1 MKKIDVSKSLIFSS
15 KVKDLKN
22 ALEYLDQKGYFSNCK
37 DFSNYAEGQLDVV
50 HVASFMFSSYVV
62 MSNEV
67 SKFFSYFIPKSKVVF
82 VEEEPKRKQ
91 MKLYKHQ
98 EEALERTKN
107 FNKVAFYHDMGLGK
121 TFTGSEKMRMLNNNV
136 NLIICQKSK
145 VTDWIKHCEENMP
158 NEFVIFDLTNKQ
170 DFDLFFTWRNPE
182 TKKIGIINYEL
193 VFRREELAS
202 LQDFTLLLDESS
214 MIQNDKAKRTKAILK
229 LKASNVILL
238 SGTPVGGKYENLY
251 SQLKLLGWKI
261 TKKEFW
267 NNYINYELVQY
278 GGPFSPMLP
287 KIKGYKNVDD
297 LKKMLKFHGADFLKS
312 DEVFDLPSQNFNM
325 IKVPISKEYKEFKKE
340 KYICIEDKDFIGDT
354 PLKIMLYARMMCST
368 YNKYKLDAFVDLID
382 STDDRLI
389 VFYNFTDELEAL
401 KKVIENRPC
410 SFVNGSERDLS
421 NYENVDN
428 SITFVQYQAG
438 AMGLNLQKANKII
451 YYSLPLSSELYEQSK
466 KRIHRIGQNRPCFYY
481 LLLAENSIEE
491 RIKTTL
497 DKRNDYTQELFN
509 EDF

>member
-1 MKKIDVSKSLIFSS
+1 
-15 KVKDLKN
+15 
-22 ALEYLDQKGYFSNCK
+22 
-37 DFSNYAEGQLDVV
+37 
-50 HVASFMFSSYVV
+50 
-62 MSNEV
+62 
-67 SKFFSYFIPKSKVVF
+67 
-82 VEEEPKRKQ
+82 

-98 EEALERTKN
+98 EDALERTKN

-121 TFTGSEKMRMLNNNV
+121 TFTGSEKMRMLDANV
-136 NLIICQKSK
+136 NLIVCQKSK
-145 VTDWIKHCEENMP
+145 IDDWAKHCKANMP
-158 NEFVIFDLTNKQ
+158 AKFIIFDLTNKKG
-170 DFDLFFTWRNPE
+170 FDSFFWEHAPNN
-182 TKKIGIINYEL
+182 KIGIINYDL
-193 VFRREELAS
+193 VFRRTELMS
-202 LQDFTLLLDESS
+202 LENFTLLLDESS
-214 MIQNDKAKRTKAILK
+214 MVQNDKCKRTKAILS

-251 SQLKLLGWKI
+251 SQLRLLGWNI
-261 TKKEFW
+261 TKKQFW

-278 GGPFSPMLP
+278 AGPFSPFVP

-297 LKKMLKFHGADFLKS
+297 LKNMLKFYGADFLKS
-312 DEVFDLPSQNFNM
+312 EEVFDLPEQNFN
-325 IKVPISKEYKEFKKE
+325 IVKVQVSKEYKKFKKE
-340 KYICIEDKDFIGDT
+340 KYISIADKEFVGDT
-354 PLKIMLYARMMCST
+354 PLKTMLYARMMCGT
-368 YNKYKLDAFVDLID
+368 YNKYKLDAFVDLIE

-389 VFYNFTDELEAL
+389 VFYNFTDELEIL
-401 KKVIENRPC
+401 KDVIGKRAY
-410 SFVNGSERDLS
+410 SVVNGSERDLS

-481 LLLAENSIEE
+481 LLLADNSIEE

-509 EDF
+509 QDFD

>member
-1 MKKIDVSKSLIFSS
+1 
-15 KVKDLKN
+15 
-22 ALEYLDQKGYFSNCK
+22 
-37 DFSNYAEGQLDVV
+37 
-50 HVASFMFSSYVV
+50 
-62 MSNEV
+62 
-67 SKFFSYFIPKSKVVF
+67 
-82 VEEEPKRKQ
+82 

-98 EEALERTKN
+98 EEALERTKT
-107 FNKVAFYHDMGLGK
+107 FNKCAYYHDMGLGK

-145 VTDWIKHCEENMP
+145 VADWVEHCETNMP
-158 NEFVIFDLTNKQ
+158 TKFVTFDLTNKQ
-170 DFDLFFTWRNPE
+170 DFDLFLSWRNPD

-193 VFRREELAS
+193 IFRREELAS

-267 NNYINYELVQY
+267 NNYINFEMVQF
-278 GGPFSPMLP
+278 GGPFSPMIP
-287 KIKGYKNVDD
+287 KIKGYKNVDE
-297 LKKMLKFHGADFLKS
+297 LKKMLKIYGADFLKS
-312 DEVFDLPSQNFNM
+312 DEVFDLPEQNFNTV
-325 IKVPISKEYKEFKKE
+325 KVPTSKEYKKFKKE
-340 KYICIEDKDFIGDT
+340 KYICINNKEFIGDT
-354 PLKIMLYARMMCST
+354 PLKTMLYARMMCST
-368 YNKYKLDAFVDLID
+368 YNKYKLDAFVDLLE

-389 VFYNFTDELEAL
+389 VFYNFTDEFEAMKAL
-401 KKVIENRPC
+401 IGKRAYSV
-410 SFVNGSERDLS
+410 VNGSERDLI

-466 KRIHRIGQNRPCFYY
+466 KRIHRINQTRPCFYY

-497 DKRNDYTQELFN
+497 DKRNDYTQELF
-509 EDF
+509 EKDF

>member
-1 MKKIDVSKSLIFSS
+1 
-15 KVKDLKN
+15 
-22 ALEYLDQKGYFSNCK
+22 
-37 DFSNYAEGQLDVV
+37 
-50 HVASFMFSSYVV
+50 
-62 MSNEV
+62 
-67 SKFFSYFIPKSKVVF
+67 
-82 VEEEPKRKQ
+82 

-98 EEALERTKN
+98 EEALNRTSK
-107 FNKVAFYHDMGLGK
+107 FNKCAYYHDMGLGK

-145 VTDWIKHCEENMP
+145 VGDWVEHCKANVP
-158 NEFVIFDLTNKQ
+158 YNFVTFDLTKKL
-170 DFDLFFTWRNPE
+170 DFDLFFALRNTE
-182 TKKIGIINYEL
+182 TKKIGIINYDL
-193 VFRREELAS
+193 VYRREELAS

-267 NNYINYELVQY
+267 NNYINFELVQY
-278 GGPFSPMLP
+278 GGPLSPMIP
-287 KIKGYKNVDD
+287 KIKSYKNVDD
-297 LKKMLKFHGADFLKS
+297 LKIMLKFFGADFLKS
-312 DEVFDLPSQNFNM
+312 DEVFDLPEQNFNM
-325 IKVPISKEYKEFKKE
+325 IKVPISKEYKTFKKE
-340 KYICIEDKDFIGDT
+340 KYICINDKEFFGDT
-354 PLKIMLYARMMCST
+354 PLKTMLYARMLCGA
-368 YNKYKLDAFVDLID
+368 YNNYKLDAFVDLID

-401 KKVIENRPC
+401 KKAIEKRPF
-410 SFVNGSERDLS
+410 SVVNGSERDLS

-497 DKRNDYTQELFN
+497 DKRNDYTQELF
-509 EDF
+509 EKDF

>member
-1 MKKIDVSKSLIFSS
+1 
-15 KVKDLKN
+15 
-22 ALEYLDQKGYFSNCK
+22 
-37 DFSNYAEGQLDVV
+37 
-50 HVASFMFSSYVV
+50 
-62 MSNEV
+62 
-67 SKFFSYFIPKSKVVF
+67 
-82 VEEEPKRKQ
+82 

-98 EEALERTKN
+98 EEALERTKD
-107 FNKVAFYHDMGLGK
+107 FNKVAYYHDMGLGK

-145 VTDWIKHCEENMP
+145 FKDWIKHCEENMP
-158 NEFVIFDLTNKQ
+158 TQFVTFDLTNKQ
-170 DFDLFFTWRNPE
+170 DFDLFFSWRNPD

-193 VFRREELAS
+193 VFRREELTN

-214 MIQNDKAKRTKAILK
+214 MIQNDKAKRTKSILK

-261 TKKEFW
+261 TKKQFW
-267 NNYINYELVQY
+267 TDYIDFEMVQY
-278 GGPFSPMLP
+278 AGPLSPMIP
-287 KIKGYKNVDD
+287 KIKGYKNVDE
-297 LKKMLKFHGADFLKS
+297 LKKMLKFYGADFLKS
-312 DEVFDLPSQNFNM
+312 DEVFDLPEQNFNK
-325 IKVPISKEYKEFKKE
+325 IKVPTSKEYKEFKRE
-340 KYICIEDKDFIGDT
+340 KYICINNKEFVGDT
-354 PLKIMLYARMMCST
+354 PLKTMLYARMMCST
-368 YNKYKLDAFVDLID
+368 YNKYKLDAFVDLLE

-389 VFYNFTDELEAL
+389 VFYNFTDELEAIKDL
-401 KKVIENRPC
+401 IGKRAYSV
-410 SFVNGSERDLS
+410 VNGAERDLDA
-421 NYENVDN
+421 YENISN

-497 DKRNDYTQELFN
+497 DKRNDYTQELF
-509 EDF
+509 EKDF

>member
-1 MKKIDVSKSLIFSS
+1 MKWGS
-15 KVKDLKN
+15 
-22 ALEYLDQKGYFSNCK
+22 
-37 DFSNYAEGQLDVV
+37 
-50 HVASFMFSSYVV
+50 
-62 MSNEV
+62 
-67 SKFFSYFIPKSKVVF
+67 
-82 VEEEPKRKQ
+82 
-91 MKLYKHQ
+91 
-98 EEALERTKN
+98 
-107 FNKVAFYHDMGLGK
+107 GK
-121 TFTGSEKMRMLNNNV
+121 TFTGSEKMRMLDNNI

-145 VTDWIKHCEENMP
+145 IKDWIEHCERNMP
-158 NEFVIFDLTNKQ
+158 SKFVTFDLTNKQ
-170 DFDLFFTWRNPE
+170 DFDLFFSWRNTE

-202 LQDFTLLLDESS
+202 LEDFTLLLDESS
-214 MIQNDKAKRTKAILK
+214 MIQNDRAKRTKAILK

-251 SQLKLLGWKI
+251 SQLKLLGWNI
-261 TKKEFW
+261 TKKQFW
-267 NNYINYELVQY
+267 HDYINFEMVQY
-278 GGPFSPMLP
+278 GGPLSPMIP
-287 KIKGYKNVDD
+287 KIKGYKNVDE
-297 LKKMLKFHGADFLKS
+297 LKMMLNVFGADFLKS
-312 DEVFDLPSQNFNM
+312 DEVFDLPKQNFN
-325 IKVPISKEYKEFKKE
+325 IVKVPTSKEYKKFKRE
-340 KYICIEDKDFIGDT
+340 KYICIDDKEFIGDT
-354 PLKIMLYARMMCST
+354 PLKTMLYARMMCST
-368 YNKYKLDAFVDLID
+368 YNKYKLDAFVDLIE

-401 KKVIENRPC
+401 KKAIEKRPF
-410 SFVNGSERDLS
+410 SVVNGSERDLT

>member
-1 MKKIDVSKSLIFSS
+1 MRW
-15 KVKDLKN
+15 
-22 ALEYLDQKGYFSNCK
+22 
-37 DFSNYAEGQLDVV
+37 
-50 HVASFMFSSYVV
+50 AS
-62 MSNEV
+62 
-67 SKFFSYFIPKSKVVF
+67 
-82 VEEEPKRKQ
+82 
-91 MKLYKHQ
+91 
-98 EEALERTKN
+98 
-107 FNKVAFYHDMGLGK
+107 GK
-121 TFTGSEKMRMLNNNV
+121 TYTGSEKMRMLNNNV

-145 VTDWIKHCEENMP
+145 VQDWVEHCETNMP
-158 NEFVIFDLTNKQ
+158 TKFVTFDLTNKQ

-182 TKKIGIINYEL
+182 TKKIGIINYDL
-193 VFRREELAS
+193 VFRREELTN

-267 NNYINYELVQY
+267 NNYINFEMVQY
-278 GGPFSPMLP
+278 GGPLSPMLP
-287 KIKGYKNVDD
+287 KIKGYKNVED
-297 LKKMLKFHGADFLKS
+297 LKKMLKIYGADFLKS
-312 DEVFDLPSQNFNM
+312 DEVFDLPEQNFN
-325 IKVPISKEYKEFKKE
+325 IVKVPTSKEYKEFKRE
-340 KYICIEDKDFIGDT
+340 KYICINNKEFVGDT
-354 PLKIMLYARMMCST
+354 PLKTMLYARMLCGA
-368 YNKYKLDAFVDLID
+368 YNKYKLDAFVDLIN
-382 STDDRLI
+382 STDDRVI
-389 VFYNFTDELEAL
+389 VFYNFTDELEAMKAL
-401 KKVIENRPC
+401 IGERAYSV
-410 SFVNGSERDLS
+410 VNGAERDLS
-421 NYENVDN
+421 NYENISN

-466 KRIHRIGQNRPCFYY
+466 KRIHRINQTRPCFYY

>member
-1 MKKIDVSKSLIFSS
+1 
-15 KVKDLKN
+15 
-22 ALEYLDQKGYFSNCK
+22 
-37 DFSNYAEGQLDVV
+37 
-50 HVASFMFSSYVV
+50 
-62 MSNEV
+62 
-67 SKFFSYFIPKSKVVF
+67 
-82 VEEEPKRKQ
+82 

-98 EEALERTKN
+98 EEALERTKD
-107 FNKVAFYHDMGLGK
+107 FNKVAYYHDMGLGK

-145 VTDWIKHCEENMP
+145 FKDWIKHCEENMP
-158 NEFVIFDLTNKQ
+158 TQFVTFDLTNKQ
-170 DFDLFFTWRNPE
+170 DFDLFFSWRNPE
-182 TKKIGIINYEL
+182 TRKIGIINYEL
-193 VFRREELAS
+193 VFRREELTN

-214 MIQNDKAKRTKAILK
+214 MIQNDKAKRTKSILK

-267 NNYINYELVQY
+267 NNYINFEMVQY
-278 GGPFSPMLP
+278 AGPLSPIIP
-287 KIKGYKNVDD
+287 KIKGYKNVDE

-312 DEVFDLPSQNFNM
+312 DEVFDLPEQNFNK
-325 IKVPISKEYKEFKKE
+325 IKVPTSKEYKEFKRE
-340 KYICIEDKDFIGDT
+340 KYICINNKEFVGDT
-354 PLKIMLYARMMCST
+354 PLKTMLYARMMCST
-368 YNKYKLDAFVDLID
+368 YNKYKLDAFVDLLE

-389 VFYNFTDELEAL
+389 VFYNFTDELEAMKAL
-401 KKVIENRPC
+401 IGKRAYSV
-410 SFVNGSERDLS
+410 VNGAERDLDA
-421 NYENVDN
+421 YENVSN

-497 DKRNDYTQELFN
+497 DKRNDYTQELF
-509 EDF
+509 EKDF

>member
-1 MKKIDVSKSLIFSS
+1 MIWVS
-15 KVKDLKN
+15 
-22 ALEYLDQKGYFSNCK
+22 
-37 DFSNYAEGQLDVV
+37 
-50 HVASFMFSSYVV
+50 
-62 MSNEV
+62 
-67 SKFFSYFIPKSKVVF
+67 
-82 VEEEPKRKQ
+82 
-91 MKLYKHQ
+91 
-98 EEALERTKN
+98 
-107 FNKVAFYHDMGLGK
+107 GK
-121 TFTGSEKMRMLNNNV
+121 TFTGSEKMRMLNNNI

-145 VTDWIKHCEENMP
+145 IGDWVKHCEENMST
-158 NEFVIFDLTNKQ
+158 EFVTFDLTTKR

-182 TKKIGIINYEL
+182 TKKIGIINYDL
-193 VFRREELAS
+193 VFRREELTS

-229 LKASNVILL
+229 LNAANVILL

-251 SQLKLLGWKI
+251 SQLKLLGWNI
-261 TKKEFW
+261 TKKQFW
-267 NNYINYELVQY
+267 NNYINYEMVQY
-278 GGPFSPMLP
+278 GGPLSPMIP
-287 KIKGYKNVDD
+287 KIKGYKNVDE
-297 LKKMLKFHGADFLKS
+297 LKKMLKIYGADFLKS
-312 DEVFDLPSQNFNM
+312 DEVFDLPEQNFN
-325 IKVPISKEYKEFKKE
+325 IVKVAISKEYKEFKKE
-340 KYICIEDKDFIGDT
+340 KYICIADKEFIGDT
-354 PLKIMLYARMMCST
+354 PLKTMLYARMMCST

-401 KKVIENRPC
+401 KAVICKRAF
-410 SFVNGSERDLS
+410 SVVNGAERDLS
-421 NYENVDN
+421 NYENVDD

>member
-1 MKKIDVSKSLIFSS
+1 
-15 KVKDLKN
+15 
-22 ALEYLDQKGYFSNCK
+22 
-37 DFSNYAEGQLDVV
+37 
-50 HVASFMFSSYVV
+50 
-62 MSNEV
+62 
-67 SKFFSYFIPKSKVVF
+67 
-82 VEEEPKRKQ
+82 

-98 EEALERTKN
+98 EEALERTKT
-107 FNKVAFYHDMGLGK
+107 FNKCAYYHDMGLGK
-121 TFTGSEKMRMLNNNV
+121 TFTGSEKMRMLDANV

-145 VTDWIKHCEENMP
+145 VGDWLKHCKANMP
-158 NEFVIFDLTNKQ
+158 YNFVTFDLTNKL
-170 DFDLFFTWRNPE
+170 DFDLFFTWRNTE
-182 TKKIGIINYEL
+182 TKKIGIINYDL
-193 VFRREELAS
+193 VFRRPEIMS

-251 SQLKLLGWKI
+251 SQLKLLGWNI
-261 TKKEFW
+261 TKKQFW

-278 GGPFSPMLP
+278 GGPFSPMIP
-287 KIKGYKNVDD
+287 KIKGYKNVDE
-297 LKKMLKFHGADFLKS
+297 LKKMLKFYGADFLKS
-312 DEVFDLPSQNFNM
+312 DEVFDLPEQNFNM
-325 IKVPISKEYKEFKKE
+325 IKVQISKEYKKFKKE
-340 KYICIEDKDFIGDT
+340 KYICIADKEFIGDT
-354 PLKIMLYARMMCST
+354 PLKTMLYARMMCGT

-389 VFYNFTDELEAL
+389 VFYNFNDELEVMKASIG
-401 KKVIENRPC
+401 KRAYSV
-410 SFVNGSERDLS
+410 VNGSERDLI

>member
-1 MKKIDVSKSLIFSS
+1 
-15 KVKDLKN
+15 
-22 ALEYLDQKGYFSNCK
+22 
-37 DFSNYAEGQLDVV
+37 
-50 HVASFMFSSYVV
+50 
-62 MSNEV
+62 
-67 SKFFSYFIPKSKVVF
+67 
-82 VEEEPKRKQ
+82 

-98 EEALERTKN
+98 EDALERTKT
-107 FNKVAFYHDMGLGK
+107 FKKCAYYHDMGLGK
-121 TFTGSEKMRMLNNNV
+121 TFTGSEKMRMLNDNI

-145 VTDWIKHCEENMP
+145 VKDWIEHCETNMTAKY
-158 NEFVIFDLTNKQ
+158 VIFDLTNKR
-170 DFDLFFTWRNPE
+170 DFDLFFSWRNPE

-193 VFRREELAS
+193 VFRRGELAS
-202 LQDFTLLLDESS
+202 LEDFTLLLDESS
-214 MIQNDKAKRTKAILK
+214 MIQNDRAKRTKAILK

-267 NNYINYELVQY
+267 NNYIDYELVQY
-278 GGPFSPMLP
+278 SGPLSPMIP
-287 KIKGYKNVDD
+287 KIKGYKNVDE
-297 LKKMLKFHGADFLKS
+297 LKMMLNVFGADFLKS
-312 DEVFDLPSQNFNM
+312 DEVFDLPEQNFNE
-325 IKVPISKEYKEFKKE
+325 IKVPISKEYKTFKKE
-340 KYICIEDKDFIGDT
+340 KYISIADKEFIGDT
-354 PLKIMLYARMMCST
+354 PLKTMLYARMLCGA
-368 YNKYKLDAFVDLID
+368 YNKYKLDAFLDLIE

-389 VFYNFTDELEAL
+389 VFYNFTDELEAMKAL
-401 KKVIENRPC
+401 IGKRAYSV
-410 SFVNGSERDLS
+410 VNGSERDLDA
-421 NYENVDN
+421 YENVSN

-497 DKRNDYTQELFN
+497 DKRNDYTQELF
-509 EDF
+509 EKDF

>member
-1 MKKIDVSKSLIFSS
+1 
-15 KVKDLKN
+15 
-22 ALEYLDQKGYFSNCK
+22 
-37 DFSNYAEGQLDVV
+37 
-50 HVASFMFSSYVV
+50 
-62 MSNEV
+62 
-67 SKFFSYFIPKSKVVF
+67 
-82 VEEEPKRKQ
+82 

-98 EEALERTKN
+98 EEALERTKT
-107 FNKVAFYHDMGLGK
+107 FNKCAYYHDMGLGK
-121 TFTGSEKMRMLNNNV
+121 TFTGSEKMRMLNNNI

-145 VTDWIKHCEENMP
+145 VKDWIKHCEENMP
-158 NEFVIFDLTNKQ
+158 TQFVTFDLTNKQ
-170 DFDLFFTWRNPE
+170 DFDLFFSWRNPD

-229 LKASNVILL
+229 LKALNVILL

-251 SQLKLLGWKI
+251 SQLKLLDWKI

-267 NNYINYELVQY
+267 NNYINFELVQY
-278 GGPFSPMLP
+278 GGPLSPMMP
-287 KIKGYKNVDD
+287 KIKGYKNVDE
-297 LKKMLKFHGADFLKS
+297 LKNMLKLYGADFLKS
-312 DEVFDLPSQNFNM
+312 DEVFDLPKQNFNVV
-325 IKVPISKEYKEFKKE
+325 KVPISKEYKTFKRE
-340 KYICIEDKDFIGDT
+340 KYICINNKEFVGDT
-354 PLKIMLYARMMCST
+354 PLKTMLYARMMCST
-368 YNKYKLDAFVDLID
+368 YNKNKLDAFVDLIE

-389 VFYNFTDELEAL
+389 VFYNFTDELEAMKDL
-401 KKVIENRPC
+401 IGKRAYSV
-410 SFVNGSERDLS
+410 VNGAERDLI

-497 DKRNDYTQELFN
+497 DKRNDYTQELF
-509 EDF
+509 EKDF

>member
-1 MKKIDVSKSLIFSS
+1 
-15 KVKDLKN
+15 
-22 ALEYLDQKGYFSNCK
+22 
-37 DFSNYAEGQLDVV
+37 
-50 HVASFMFSSYVV
+50 
-62 MSNEV
+62 
-67 SKFFSYFIPKSKVVF
+67 
-82 VEEEPKRKQ
+82 

-98 EEALERTKN
+98 EEALERTKD
-107 FNKVAFYHDMGLGK
+107 FNRVAYYHDMGLGK

-145 VTDWIKHCEENMP
+145 FKDWIKHCEENMP
-158 NEFVIFDLTNKQ
+158 TQFVTFDLTNKQ
-170 DFDLFFTWRNPE
+170 DFDLFFSWRNSD

-193 VFRREELAS
+193 VFRREELTN

-214 MIQNDKAKRTKAILK
+214 MIQNDKAKRTKSILK

-267 NNYINYELVQY
+267 NNYINFEMVQY
-278 GGPFSPMLP
+278 AGPLSPMVP
-287 KIKGYKNVDD
+287 KIKGYKNVDE

-312 DEVFDLPSQNFNM
+312 DEVFDLPEQNFNE
-325 IKVPISKEYKEFKKE
+325 IKVPTSKEYKEFKRE
-340 KYICIEDKDFIGDT
+340 KYICINNKEFVGDT
-354 PLKIMLYARMMCST
+354 PLKTMLYARMMCST
-368 YNKYKLDAFVDLID
+368 YNKYKLDAFVDLLE

-389 VFYNFTDELEAL
+389 VFYNFTDELEAIKDL
-401 KKVIENRPC
+401 IGKRAYSV
-410 SFVNGSERDLS
+410 VNGAERDLDA
-421 NYENVDN
+421 YENISN

-497 DKRNDYTQELFN
+497 DKRNDYTQELF
-509 EDF
+509 EKDF

>member
-1 MKKIDVSKSLIFSS
+1 M
-15 KVKDLKN
+15 
-22 ALEYLDQKGYFSNCK
+22 LD
-37 DFSNYAEGQLDVV
+37 
-50 HVASFMFSSYVV
+50 
-62 MSNEV
+62 
-67 SKFFSYFIPKSKVVF
+67 
-82 VEEEPKRKQ
+82 
-91 MKLYKHQ
+91 
-98 EEALERTKN
+98 
-107 FNKVAFYHDMGLGK
+107 
-121 TFTGSEKMRMLNNNV
+121 NNV

-145 VTDWIKHCEENMP
+145 VKDWIEHCEENMP
-158 NEFVIFDLTNKQ
+158 TQFVTFDLTNKQ
-170 DFDLFFTWRNPE
+170 DFDLFFSWRNPE

-202 LQDFTLLLDESS
+202 LEDFTLLLDESS

-261 TKKEFW
+261 TKKQFW
-267 NNYINYELVQY
+267 NNYINFEMVQY
-278 GGPFSPMLP
+278 GGPLSPMLP
-287 KIKGYKNVDD
+287 KIKGYKNIDE
-297 LKKMLKFHGADFLKS
+297 LKKMLKFYGADFLKS
-312 DEVFDLPSQNFNM
+312 DEVFDLPKQNFNV
-325 IKVPISKEYKEFKKE
+325 IKVPTSKEYKEFKKE
-340 KYICIEDKDFIGDT
+340 KYICINEKEFTGDT
-354 PLKIMLYARMMCST
+354 PLKTMLYARMLCGA
-368 YNKYKLDAFVDLID
+368 YNKYKLDAFVDLLA

-389 VFYNFTDELEAL
+389 VFYNFTDELEAMKAL
-401 KKVIENRPC
+401 IGKRAYSV
-410 SFVNGSERDLS
+410 VNGSERDLI

-497 DKRNDYTQELFN
+497 DKRNDYTQELF
-509 EDF
+509 EKDF